1 MNLPERFKLMKLV
14 RVLLVLL
21 LVVPIIISTV
31 SVNAVDDSLVGTTI
45 NVYNWGEYIPD
56 GTEGM
61 INVNELFTQKTGIK
75 VNYITYPSN
84 EEMYAKLKSGG
95 VSYDIVIPSD
105 YMIERMI
112 SEGMLQELD
121 FSNIPNY
128 DYILD
133 RYKSLSYDPENKYSV
148 PYTVGMVGLIYNK
161 EMVNVEPDSWS
172 ILWDDAYKGKILQF
186 DNSRDAFAIAQ
197 FLLGIDVNSE
207 DHTLWDKAADKLI
220 EQKPLVKK
228 YVMDEIF
235 NMMESGEAALA
246 PYYAG
251 DYLSMVENNPD
262 LGFVYPKEGT
272 NYFVDAVCIPSSAQ
286 NKAGAEAY
294 INFLLDPEIATAIAE
309 CICYAS
315 PHSEVVNNPDYE
327 YYQNPILYP
336 AEEMYENTQIYRNLS
351 QMTLQ
356 YVNSLW
362 DNIYISGVNYTVY
375 YIVFAII
382 FAFVVGVFVFSK
394 IKKKRRDSFIYDE

>member
-1 MNLPERFKLMKLV
+1 MKYLKIMLAI
-14 RVLLVLL
+14 LLAI
-21 LVVPIIISTV
+21 PIF
-31 SVNAVDDSLVGTTI
+31 VNAFPAVAADNDLAGTTI

-61 INVNELFTQKTGIK
+61 INLNELFTEKTGIH

-112 SEGMLQELD
+112 AENMLQEID

-128 DYILD
+128 KYILD
-133 RYKSLSYDPENKYSV
+133 RYKNLSYDPENKYSV

-161 EMVNVEPDSWS
+161 KMVEGTPDSWS
-172 ILWDDAYKGKILQF
+172 ILWDETYKGKILQF

-197 FLLGIDVNSE
+197 FLLGIDVNTE
-207 DHTLWDKAADKLI
+207 DHALWDRAAEKLI

-228 YVMDEIF
+228 YVMDEVF

-251 DYLSMVENNPD
+251 DFLSMYENNSD

-294 INFLLDPEIATAIAE
+294 INFLLDPEMALEIAE

-315 PHSEVVNNPDYE
+315 PHSEVINNPE
-327 YYQNPILYP
+327 YAFYREPILYP
-336 AEEMYENTQIYRNLS
+336 DEEMYEKTAIFTNLS
-351 QMTLQ
+351 QDTLQ

-362 DNIYISGVNYTVY
+362 DNIYIAGVNYTIY
-375 YIVFAII
+375 YIVFAVII
-382 FAFVVGVFVFSK
+382 IAIIALFIINNVR
-394 IKKKRRDSFIYDE
+394 KKKRDSLIIDE

>member
-1 MNLPERFKLMKLV
+1 MKLL
-14 RVLLVLL
+14 RFLFIVLLI
-21 LVVPIIISTV
+21 VPIFINAIPV
-31 SVNAVDDSLVGTTI
+31 GAVDDNLAGTTI

-112 SEGMLQELD
+112 NEGMIQELD

-128 DYILD
+128 KYILD
-133 RYKSLSYDPENKYSV
+133 RYKSLSYDPDNKYSV
-148 PYTVGMVGLIYNK
+148 PYTVGMVGLIYNTK
-161 EMVNVEPDSWS
+161 MVKGTPDSWS
-172 ILWDDAYKGKILQF
+172 ILWDEAYKGKILQF

-197 FLLGIDVNSE
+197 FLLGIDVNTE

-228 YVMDEIF
+228 YVMDEVF

-251 DYLSMVENNPD
+251 DFLSMVENNPD
-262 LGFVYPKEGT
+262 LAFVYPKEGT
-272 NYFVDAVCIPSSAQ
+272 NFFVDAVCIPTSAK

-294 INFLLDPEIATAIAE
+294 INFLLEPDIALAIAE

-315 PHSEVVNNPDYE
+315 PHSEVLNNPDYE
-327 YYQNPILYP
+327 YYQDPILYP
-336 AEEMYENTQIYRNLS
+336 ADEMYENTQNYMNLS
-351 QMTLQ
+351 QYTLQ

-375 YIVFAII
+375 YIVFALIFLFVLTVFII
-382 FAFVVGVFVFSK
+382 NK
-394 IKKKRRDSFIYDE
+394 IKKKKRDAFIYDD

>member
-1 MNLPERFKLMKLV
+1 MKFLRFIFI
-14 RVLLVLL
+14 VLLI
-21 LVVPIIISTV
+21 VPIFI
-31 SVNAVDDSLVGTTI
+31 NAIPVGAADDNLAGTTI

-112 SEGMLQELD
+112 NEGMIQELD

-128 DYILD
+128 KYILD
-133 RYKSLSYDPENKYSV
+133 RYKSLSYDPDNKYSV
-148 PYTVGMVGLIYNK
+148 PYTVGMVGLIYNTK
-161 EMVNVEPDSWS
+161 MVEGTPDSWS
-172 ILWDDAYKGKILQF
+172 ILWDEAYKGKILQF

-197 FLLGIDVNSE
+197 FLLGIDVNTE

-228 YVMDEIF
+228 YVMDEVF

-251 DYLSMVENNPD
+251 DFLSMVENNPD
-262 LGFVYPKEGT
+262 LAFVYPKEGT
-272 NYFVDAVCIPSSAQ
+272 NFFVDAVCIPTSAK

-294 INFLLDPEIATAIAE
+294 INFLLEPDIALAIAE

-315 PHSEVVNNPDYE
+315 PHSEVLNNPDYE
-327 YYQNPILYP
+327 YYQDPILYP
-336 AEEMYENTQIYRNLS
+336 ADEMYENTQNYMNLS
-351 QMTLQ
+351 QHTLQ

-375 YIVFAII
+375 YIVFALIFLFVLTVFII
-382 FAFVVGVFVFSK
+382 NK
-394 IKKKRRDSFIYDE
+394 IKKKKRDAFIFDD

>member
-1 MNLPERFKLMKLV
+1 MKYIRIFLV
-14 RVLLVLL
+14 IILF
-21 LVVPIIISTV
+21 VPLIASFSTV
-31 SVNAVDDSLVGTTI
+31 NAADNDLSGTTI

-95 VSYDIVIPSD
+95 VSYDIIIPSD
-105 YMIERMI
+105 YMIERLI
-112 SEGMLQELD
+112 NEGMIQKLD
-121 FSNIPNY
+121 FSNISNY
-128 DYILD
+128 KYIND
-133 RYKSLSYDPENKYSV
+133 RYKNLSYDPTNEYSV

-161 EMVNVEPDSWS
+161 KMVDVEPDSWS
-172 ILWDDAYKGKILQF
+172 VLWDETYKGKILQF
-186 DNSRDAFAIAQ
+186 DNSRDAFAVAQ
-197 FLLGIDVNSE
+197 FLLGIDVNTE

-272 NYFVDAVCIPSSAQ
+272 NYFVDAICIPSSAQ
-286 NKAGAEAY
+286 NKAAAEAY
-294 INFLLDPEIATAIAE
+294 INFLLEPEIAKAIAE

-315 PHSEVVNNPDYE
+315 PHNDVINNPDYE
-327 YYQNPILYP
+327 YYQDPILYP
-336 AEEMYENTQIYRNLS
+336 NEEMYENTQIYRNLS
-351 QMTLQ
+351 QLTLQ

-362 DNIYISGVNYTVY
+362 DTIYISGVNYTVY
-375 YIVFAII
+375 YIVFSII
-382 FAFVVGVFVFSK
+382 LVFVVIAFVIGK
-394 IKKKRRDSFIYDE
+394 IKKKKRDAFIYDE

>member
-1 MNLPERFKLMKLV
+1 MRFIRFLIVFILIIP
-14 RVLLVLL
+14 LF
-21 LVVPIIISTV
+21 VPMF
-31 SVNAVDDSLVGTTI
+31 SVIAADDSLAGTTI

-95 VSYDIVIPSD
+95 VSYDIIIPSD
-105 YMIERMI
+105 YMIERLI
-112 SEGMLQELD
+112 NEGMIQKLD

-128 DYILD
+128 KYIHD
-133 RYKSLSYDPENKYSV
+133 RYKNLSYDSTNEYSV

-161 EMVNVEPDSWS
+161 KMVDVEPDSWS
-172 ILWDDAYKGKILQF
+172 ILWDDTYKGKILQF

-197 FLLGIDVNSE
+197 FLLGIDVNTE
-207 DHTLWDKAADKLI
+207 DHSLWDKAADKLI

-294 INFLLDPEIATAIAE
+294 INFLLEPEIAKEIAE

-315 PHSEVVNNPDYE
+315 PHSEVINNPDYE
-327 YYQNPILYP
+327 YFQDPILYP
-336 AEEMYENTQIYRNLS
+336 SEEMYENTQIYRNLS
-351 QMTLQ
+351 QLTLQ

-362 DNIYISGVNYTVY
+362 DTIYISGVNYTVY
-375 YIVFAII
+375 YIVFALILVFVIII
-382 FAFVVGVFVFSK
+382 FIISK
-394 IKKKRRDSFIYDE
+394 IQKKKRDSFIYDE

>member
-1 MNLPERFKLMKLV
+1 MRFIRFLIVFILIIP
-14 RVLLVLL
+14 LF
-21 LVVPIIISTV
+21 VPMF
-31 SVNAVDDSLVGTTI
+31 SVIATDDSLAGTTI

-95 VSYDIVIPSD
+95 VSYDIIIPSD
-105 YMIERMI
+105 YMIERLI
-112 SEGMLQELD
+112 NEGMIQKLD

-128 DYILD
+128 KYIHD
-133 RYKSLSYDPENKYSV
+133 RYKNLSYDSTNEYSV

-161 EMVNVEPDSWS
+161 KMVDVEPDSWS
-172 ILWDDAYKGKILQF
+172 ILWDDTYKGKILQF

-197 FLLGIDVNSE
+197 FLLGIDVNTE
-207 DHTLWDKAADKLI
+207 DHSLWDKAADKLI

-294 INFLLDPEIATAIAE
+294 INFLLEPEIAKEIAE

-315 PHSEVVNNPDYE
+315 PHSEVINNPDYE
-327 YYQNPILYP
+327 YFQDPILYP
-336 AEEMYENTQIYRNLS
+336 SEEMYENTQIYRNLS
-351 QMTLQ
+351 QLTLQ

-362 DNIYISGVNYTVY
+362 DTIYISGVNYIVY
-375 YIVFAII
+375 YIVFALILVFVIII
-382 FAFVVGVFVFSK
+382 FIISK
-394 IKKKRRDSFIYDE
+394 IQKKKRDSFIYDE